1 MKLTTLH
8 ALYVEQLKDLYGAA
22 HQVMRALPQMAKLAA
37 QPRLRTAFN
46 DQIHEAQVHIDRLE
60 KMFMR
65 LGEGP
70 KGSSCHAIESISAE
84 GRNLSG
90 EGARPT
96 VMDVALIAASQR
108 MGHYLIAGFG
118 SALTLA
124 RGLGQKKAAALLQE
138 MLEVGVT
145 ADLRM
150 SDMSE
155 AIVETDAKVPSGSL

>member
-1 MKLTTLH
+1 MHLTTLH

-22 HQVMRALPQMAKLAA
+22 HQVMRALPKMAKLAA

-46 DQIHEAQVHIDRLE
+46 DQNHEAQVHIDRLE
-60 KMFMR
+60 KMFVR

-70 KGSSCHAIESISAE
+70 KGSPCHAIEGIIAE
-84 GRNLSG
+84 GRDLSG
-90 EGARPT
+90 EHAQPT

-108 MGHYLIAGFG
+108 MGHYLIAGLG

-124 RGLGQKKAAALLQE
+124 RGLGQRNAAALLQE
-138 MLEVGVT
+138 MLEVGVA

-150 SDMSE
+150 SDISE
-155 AIVETDAKVPSGSL
+155 AMIETDAKVPSGSL